1 METKVLQ
8 LHIITQRKK
17 TENVVESIINDY
29 YWGKLIEN
37 LIKSNIK
44 IESLTNR
51 NRKWTKQTR
60 RDGTSIDQMQ
70 SISWLLNVTDSA
82 L

>member
-1 METKVLQ
+1 MVPRKSRNECINNQKKKKANLSVETKVLQ

-29 YWGKLIEN
+29 YWGKLIEK

-51 NRKWTKQTR
+51 NRK
-60 RDGTSIDQMQ
+60 
-70 SISWLLNVTDSA
+70 
-82 L
+82 